1 MKISI
6 LNATKFNGY
15 PFGLRFIGWL
25 ISVTIDQFVF
35 VLQDKDFIVFKLL
48 FFLINDRFYRLLHLV
63 SCFFLKNCSTISLF
77 YAGI

>member
-35 VLQDKDFIVFKLL
+35 VLQDKDFTVFKNM
-48 FFLINDRFYRLLHLV
+48 FFN
-63 SCFFLKNCSTISLF
+63 
-77 YAGI
+77 